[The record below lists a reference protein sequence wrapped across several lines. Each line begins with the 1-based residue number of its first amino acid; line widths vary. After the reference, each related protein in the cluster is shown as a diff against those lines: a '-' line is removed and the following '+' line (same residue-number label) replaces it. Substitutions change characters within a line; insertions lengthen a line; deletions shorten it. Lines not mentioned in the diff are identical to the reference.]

1 MYKILLA
8 NKGDFECFKDKTGKA
23 TSRRI
28 AEVERIE
35 VTQLSLPQKAMNMAK
50 KTVAPLS
57 NINVTCQRKTKPSL
71 IMIFIELLLC
81 IKWKAIYFILK

>member
-23 TSRRI
+23 TSWRI

-57 NINVTCQRKTKPSL
+57 NINVTCQRKK
-71 IMIFIELLLC
+71 MIIQTFPNNDIHR
-81 IKWKAIYFILK
+81 IVAVH